1 MRTRTLLLLAVTC
14 GLAIL
19 IAGTVQILRL
29 AGQDTQPILA
39 IGDTGTAG
47 DANVTVTAF
56 EEVDGVT
63 TVTVTLAGVDDP
75 AGLNGFTLVGPG
87 ATAEPNQRG
96 QQACTGFTVA
106 PVTCTLTF
114 GSATIEPGDRLLVF
128 HRATESARWKL
139 V

>member
-63 TVTVTLAGVDDP
+63 TVTVTLAR
-75 AGLNGFTLVGPG
+75 N
-87 ATAEPNQRG
+87 
-96 QQACTGFTVA
+96 
-106 PVTCTLTF
+106 
-114 GSATIEPGDRLLVF
+114 
-128 HRATESARWKL
+128 K
-139 V
+139 